1 MSDPMAYDRAR
12 HRLVFVGG
20 LHRSGTTLLARLLA
34 EHPDV
39 SGFSDTGV
47 PADEGQHL
55 QDVYPTAKE
64 FGGPGRFA
72 FAAEAHIT
80 DANPLVSTE
89 NAERLLALWAPHWSL
104 DRTVLLEKSPPNLIR
119 ARFLQALFPE
129 AAFVMVVRHPVAVA
143 LATQKWSRTSV
154 GSLLRHWLAAHRTFE
169 ADRPSL
175 HRVLVVSYEGLA
187 RDPPGTLARVQ
198 ELAGLSPR
206 APEGRVRRDGNT
218 AYFEQWRKRRLRSTL
233 LARRLEHDIQAFGYS
248 LRDLDRSP
256 SSSGGGSP

>member
-1 MSDPMAYDRAR
+1 M
-12 HRLVFVGG
+12 
-20 LHRSGTTLLARLLA
+20 
-34 EHPDV
+34 
-39 SGFSDTGV
+39 SGFGDTGV

-55 QDVYPTAKE
+55 QDVYPTARE

-72 FAAEAHIT
+72 FAAGAHIT
-80 DANPLVSTE
+80 EASPLVSTE

-129 AAFVMVVRHPVAVA
+129 AAFVIVVRHPVAVA

-206 APEGRVRRDGNT
+206 APEGQVRPDGNT
-218 AYFEQWRKRRLRSTL
+218 AYFEQWRKLGPRSRL
-233 LARRLEHDIQAFGYS
+233 LARRFERHVEGFGYS

-256 SSSGGGSP
+256 SPSRNASS